1 MEVIEINDEE
11 YPKLLKTIKDPPQRL
26 YCEGDTGLLNRVS
39 VSVVGSR
46 KATGYG
52 LRVAENT
59 AGILSGSGICVVSG
73 LAFGIDCAAHKGAL
87 EGRGK
92 TIAVLGSSIDMEKT
106 EKKKALFRK
115 IKETGLVISE
125 YPPKTPATR
134 YSFPRRN
141 RIISGLSVATVV
153 VEAGLYS
160 GSLITAELAEEQGR
174 DVYAVPG
181 NVDSVTSMGTNR
193 LIKDGASILLNPYD
207 ICQEAGIQRRYTQVL
222 GHDEQKIA
230 DILADGREHTV
241 AEIASVSGFS
251 REQVKGITGVLV
263 MKGMA
268 CMHSGKIFIL

>member
-1 MEVIEINDEE
+1 MEVIEINDEG

-26 YCEGDTGLLNRVS
+26 YCEGDTRLLSRVS

-59 AGILSGSGICVVSG
+59 AGILSESGICVVSG

-92 TIAVLGSSIDMEKT
+92 TIAVLGSSIDMEKS

-125 YPPKTPATR
+125 YPPQTAASR

-207 ICQEAGIQRRYTQVL
+207 ICQEAGVQRRYTQVL

>member
-222 GHDEQKIA
+222 GHEEQKIA